1 MIFGHN
7 TNVTLHDVVYHVQT
21 EDRGAANALIE
32 TTVYCRGRVLHRL
45 TNNYFDL
52 LPLDP
57 DKEAA
62 LKLRLDEQHRTVLN
76 EIRTGALVLTPPPD
90 PGAPPTP
97 APRPNH
103 LLLELTNAKSWLK
116 GKHAVLYVAVKSSA
130 GAPVAGATVNSKVEG
145 AASPADCSVVSAAD
159 GIAHLEFDIPRLAD
173 GEPAIVIEAAH
184 GTASGHL
191 RFQLRAKP
199 RVSAS

>member
-45 TNNYFDL
+45 SNNYFDL
-52 LPLDP
+52 LPLNP

-62 LKLRLDEQHRTVLN
+62 LKLRLDEQHRAVLN
-76 EIRTGALVLTPPPD
+76 EMRSGALALTPPP
-90 PGAPPTP
+90 PGASAAP

-103 LLLELTNAKSWLK
+103 LVLELTNAKSWLK

-130 GAPVAGATVNSKVEG
+130 GAPVAGAAVNSKVEG
-145 AASPADCSVVSAAD
+145 AASPADCSAVSAAD
-159 GIAHLEFDIPRLAD
+159 GLAHIEFDMPRFTD
-173 GEPAIVIEAAH
+173 GEPAIVIEASLGA
-184 GTASGHL
+184 ARGHL

-199 RVSAS
+199 RVPAS